1 MGNLLLAKFRDKS
14 EMQPFVNVKTK
25 RIPKILQT
33 RGTSNWEYA
42 TLMQGGRVK
51 AYYYHT
57 TGTDP
62 ISLEEYQKA
71 LGSDRINFYII
82 YTHEHKVKTG
92 RSQGRTV
99 TNRTLA
105 EMPNY
110 WNDSVLKVQAY
121 RANRLIAEMHEPHQI
136 KHL

>member
-14 EMQPFVNVKTK
+14 EMQPFINVKTK

-42 TLMQGGRVK
+42 TLMQDGSVK

-62 ISLEEYQKA
+62 ISLEQYQKA

-82 YTHEHKVKTG
+82 YTHEHKLKTG

-99 TNRTLA
+99 TNKTLA

-121 RANRLIAEMHEPHQI
+121 RANRLIAEMQEPHKI